1 MKILFTFFA
10 AMLLFSAV
18 SAQTITLKFVGKD
31 GDNQEVPFDRVTIKN
46 VTRAWTETLTWPD
59 DTVLTM
65 TPTGIKHF
73 ASDNCFALSQN
84 NPNPFEGT
92 TYTSLAVAENG
103 TMNVEI
109 TDLTGRLITKQS
121 LTSIQPGNHQLR
133 VTLATPGIYFL
144 TARMNGQTSSIKMVN
159 SGRSGS
165 NTVAFVGSNNPS
177 ATMKGITNRP
187 FQVGDM
193 MEYTGYTKAKVAEA
207 ASAPVRQALTE
218 SQTITLQF
226 GITLGAD
233 SLPCPS
239 TPTVTDI
246 DGNEYSTVVI
256 GYQCWMRENM
266 KTTRFANGDSINFAD
281 TLSCTQALRYFP
293 NGDAGL
299 LKTYGYLYNWPAA
312 SHNSTTGSEENPS
325 GLQGICPDGW
335 HVPSRLEV
343 QQMFDVLHSTKRF
356 QCDAHNNE
364 YPENLIAK
372 SIADTT
378 GWTEYTSVCSVGY
391 EQSAN
396 NATGF
401 TARPA
406 GQLHGDDWNQYRY
419 FSEFAYFW
427 TSYTWADDQKAEA
440 FHLNYSGKMLYTSN
454 QKYDYGFSVRCVRD

>member
-1 MKILFTFFA
+1 MKKLFTFFA
-10 AMLLFSAV
+10 AMLLISAV

-266 KTTRFANGDSINFAD
+266 KTTRFANGDTIFKID
-281 TLSCTQALRYFP
+281 TLSLTLPLRYYP
-293 NGDAGL
+293 NDSAEL
-299 LKTYGYLYNWPAA
+299 VQDYGYLYNWPAVG
-312 SHNSTTGSEENPS
+312 HGTTGSEENPS

-335 HVPSRLEV
+335 HVPSRLEY
-343 QQMFDVLHSTKRF
+343 QQLFNVLHATENF
-356 QCDAHNNE
+356 WCDAHNNT
-364 YPENLIAK
+364 YPQNNIAK
-372 SIADTT
+372 AIADKT
-378 GWTEYTSVCSVGY
+378 GWKEYSSTCSVGCDP
-391 EQSAN
+391 SAN
-396 NATGF
+396 NVTGF
-401 TARPA
+401 SARPA
-406 GQLHGDDWNQYRY
+406 GQIRGNGWKEYRFFEEKALFWDSYAYDDSRAEYVIISY
-419 FSEFAYFW
+419 SSPMLSTSTDAYDFA
-427 TSYTWADDQKAEA
+427 
-440 FHLNYSGKMLYTSN
+440 M
-454 QKYDYGFSVRCVRD
+454 SVRCVRD